1 MKRYLTR
8 RPRSADYDKGP
19 DAETYLAR
27 TVYEHDSTPFE
38 TGLLDAFGDPLCAA
52 YEMDQIGFIRRK

>member
-8 RPRSADYDKGP
+8 RSRSADIDKGP

-27 TVYEHDSTPFE
+27 TVHELDPTPFD
-38 TGLLDAFGDPLCAA
+38 TGLLDAFGAPLFAA
-52 YEMDQIGFIRRK
+52 YEMDPIGFIRR

>member
-8 RPRSADYDKGP
+8 CPRSADYDKGP

-27 TVYEHDSTPFE
+27 MVIEPDPAPFE
-38 TGLLDAFGDPLCAA
+38 TGLLDAFGAPLFAA
-52 YEMDQIGFIRRK
+52 YEMDPIGFIRR

>member
-27 TVYEHDSTPFE
+27 TVFEPDPAPFE
-38 TGLLDAFGDPLCAA
+38 TGLLDAFGAPLFAA
-52 YEMDQIGFIRRK
+52 YEMDVIGFIRR